1 MIENRNV
8 NIITSADG
16 QKLVLINDIR
26 FKAKVRGDWTAVE
39 NFPDEYTSSESR
51 IALKGAV
58 AKAKANA
65 AQAVPELIW
74 KQLIQNMRKTGKKS
88 TKQMRYM
95 DGTVTTSDLHCPYM
109 MTKLAK

>member
-39 NFPDEYTSSESR
+39 KYLKEYIGDFYEIIIFIQQVCLSVMLMMAES
-51 IALKGAV
+51 ICMIFW
-58 AKAKANA
+58 
-65 AQAVPELIW
+65 Q
-74 KQLIQNMRKTGKKS
+74 
-88 TKQMRYM
+88 
-95 DGTVTTSDLHCPYM
+95 
-109 MTKLAK
+109 